1 MAQWDC
7 STETVRGS
15 AVGVSKFHRTA
26 SEEVKQ
32 AQMNALQKAARDL
45 SMGLAPLESEMVAST
60 QQVTWIISC
69 LAQTAT

>member
-32 AQMNALQKAARDL
+32 AQMNALQKAA
-45 SMGLAPLESEMVAST
+45 
-60 QQVTWIISC
+60 
-69 LAQTAT
+69 